1 MSTKETKMNSQG
13 PTIARVCRHGL
24 SLCLALGFLTACA
37 SSDVESRREYEG
49 ELTEP
54 NLIVVYDFSATP
66 QDVPPTSALYGL
78 VERREV
84 PQTAEEVELGR
95 LLGARVA
102 EKLVVDL
109 NERGIPAA
117 RAAGGAMPR
126 VGDAAIK
133 GAFVALDEGH
143 QLKRVLIGFGA
154 GAAELGSVV
163 EAFQMRED
171 GLHPLGSGEV
181 VSGGGQMPGVLV
193 PVGAGAAAGT
203 AATSAVI
210 SGSVNV
216 VKEAGPESIEGAAD
230 RTASEVADTIEAV
243 YKKRGWR

>member
-1 MSTKETKMNSQG
+1 MRMQIMTA
-13 PTIARVCRHGL
+13 ARAAGYGL
-24 SLCLALGFLTACA
+24 SLCLLLGLLTACA

-66 QDVPPTSALYGL
+66 QDVPPNSALYGL
-78 VERREV
+78 VERRDV

-102 EKLVVDL
+102 EKLVADL
-109 NERGIPAA
+109 NGRGIPAA
-117 RAAGGAMPR
+117 RAAEGAVPQ

-133 GAFVALDEGH
+133 GTFVALDEGH
-143 QLKRVLIGFGA
+143 RLKRVLIGFGA

-163 EAFQMRED
+163 EAFQMRAD
-171 GLHPLGSGEV
+171 GLHPLGHGEV
-181 VSGGGQMPGVLV
+181 VAGGGQMPGVLV

-210 SGSVNV
+210 SGSVNL
-216 VKEAGPESIEGAAD
+216 VKETGPESIEGAAD
-230 RTASEVADTIEAV
+230 RTATEVADTIEDV